1 MTVTLTRSMV
11 WRWLAPLT
19 LAAAAACGGR
29 GSAAQPAQQTT
40 GGDPQKGV
48 EAIAK
53 YGCGACH
60 TIPGIKDA
68 SATIGPPLEH
78 IASRQILGGHLQ
90 NTPENMAR
98 WIQDPQKIDPR
109 NAMPKLGVTD
119 DDARNIVAYLY
130 TLK

>member
-1 MTVTLTRSMV
+1 MTVTSIRSMV

-29 GSAAQPAQQTT
+29 GSAAQQAQQTT
-40 GGDPQKGV
+40 GGDPKKGA

-68 SATIGPPLEH
+68 NAAIGPPLEH

-90 NTPENMAR
+90 NTPENMVR

-119 DDARNIVAYLY
+119 DDARNIVAYLD